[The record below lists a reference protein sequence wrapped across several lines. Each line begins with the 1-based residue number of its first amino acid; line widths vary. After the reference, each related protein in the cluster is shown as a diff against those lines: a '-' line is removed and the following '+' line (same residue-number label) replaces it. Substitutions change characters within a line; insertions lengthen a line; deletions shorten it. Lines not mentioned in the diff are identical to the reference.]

1 MASIDWRITLY
12 LIKKL
17 HQITAIMFGVMLLL
31 WLYLIKKL
39 HQITARDPLQTHES
53 LLYLIKKLHQITADY
68 DGMPY

>member
-1 MASIDWRITLY
+1 
-12 LIKKL
+12 
-17 HQITAIMFGVMLLL
+17 MLLL